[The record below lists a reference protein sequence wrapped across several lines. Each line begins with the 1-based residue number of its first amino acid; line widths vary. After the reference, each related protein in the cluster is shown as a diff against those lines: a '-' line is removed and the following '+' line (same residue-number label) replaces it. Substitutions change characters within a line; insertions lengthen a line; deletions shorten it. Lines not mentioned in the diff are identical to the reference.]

1 MVWSPRHVFGRAGW
15 GMEENHERRSREAWI
30 HVLPTL
36 AHRAC
41 LACGLDERHNPC
53 QLFGQPRV
61 LAGSNDKRVYASDRK
76 STRLNSSHTEIYTLS
91 LHDALPISQGVPR
104 MWTRRTAQPL
114 SALRSTQSIGR
125 IQR

>member
-15 GMEENHERRSREAWI
+15 GMEENHERGSREAWI

-53 QLFGQPRV
+53 QLFGQPKE
-61 LAGSNDKRVYASDRK
+61 LAGSNHKRVYASRMAAAFP
-76 STRLNSSHTEIYTLS
+76 SQSASNQGNPSPRQELS
-91 LHDALPISQGVPR
+91 LAP
-104 MWTRRTAQPL
+104 
-114 SALRSTQSIGR
+114 
-125 IQR
+125 